1 MLSIAIKNIILVV
14 LIILI
19 LHLLIKIYVP
29 HDARESKEGFEDSM
43 KKCTTKPTA
52 ELDEYFG
59 CKPAP
64 EFKCEVKEGGD
75 AKLPTNIEPVMM
87 QFDSSSKCTGKE
99 GVPLEGT
106 TCEVKFN
113 EPGYEKPLKSS
124 CVLEQ
129 PNPNIFLLLNEYE
142 NENQMNHE
150 KWMDNIDMY
159 DQFGSS
165 YVGYE
170 QQCDL

>member
-1 MLSIAIKNIILVV
+1 MLSIAIKNIILIV
-14 LIILI
+14 LIVLI
-19 LHLLIKIYVP
+19 FHLLIKIYVLQEP
-29 HDARESKEGFEDSM
+29 KEGFEESS
-43 KKCTTKPTA
+43 KKCTMKPTT

-75 AKLPTNIEPVMM
+75 AMLPTNIEPIMM

-99 GVPLEGT
+99 GLSLEGT

-113 EPGYEKPLKSS
+113 EPVVEKPLKSS
-124 CVLEQ
+124 CVLDQ

-142 NENQMNHE
+142 NENQMNNE

-170 QQCDL
+170 QQCGL